1 MIWQWIIRSALW
13 TLAGYLGSR
22 IMKDRTPNGWGI
34 NIILGW
40 VGGLIGNFGFRLIGL
55 GAKGIVGEIIVS
67 VVGAC
72 LVIWLVRRFNLGRWF
87 DK

>member
-1 MIWQWIIRSALW
+1 MLWSWIVKIALW
-13 TLAGYLGSR
+13 TLVGYLGSKV
-22 IMKDRTPNGWGI
+22 MSDGTPNGWLG

-40 VGGLIGNFGFRLIGL
+40 IGGLVGHFAFSLIDFD
-55 GAKGIVGEIIVS
+55 VDVS

-72 LVIWLVRRFNLGRWF
+72 LVIWLVRKFNLGRWF